1 MHKQA
6 KHILEQIELFTV
18 ERALL
23 AQHMS
28 YKSFVIDIQRG
39 QVVLTIIRSVWNGG
53 CYCFHNGDHS
63 QIGDEDS
70 DDFALLHDLLNI

>member
-6 KHILEQIELFTV
+6 KQILEQSELFTV

-28 YKSFVIDIQRG
+28 YKSFVVDIQ
-39 QVVLTIIRSVWNGG
+39 IRSVWNGG

-70 DDFALLHDLLNI
+70 DDFALLHDLLNM